1 MHANVLGNHD
11 IVSLVTDLDDCDI
24 GLLVLLLWR
33 EKHWVLLQKNSI
45 TKITQPPKT
54 L

>member
-1 MHANVLGNHD
+1 MHGSVLRNHN
-11 IVSLVTDLDDCDI
+11 IVSLVTDLDDGDI

-33 EKHWVLLQKNSI
+33 EKHWVLLQKSI
-45 TKITQPPKT
+45 TKIFSTAKN